1 MGDLFRDENGNV
13 EEKLR
18 IHLIMCKYIQYYNT
32 VHVTKPIIENSES
45 IKIIMDKMY
54 TLPRC

>member
-1 MGDLFRDENGNV
+1 MTSLWETYENGNV
-13 EEKLR
+13 GEKQR

-45 IKIIMDKMY
+45 IKIIMDKM
-54 TLPRC
+54 LKFS